1 MGNVRS
7 SAYLEDQLVFKGESY
22 SGLIA
27 FSPLSEKT
35 KELELVVRDFVL
47 KFDASGQP
55 VEYVDIKM
63 QFEHSI
69 DLKVAETSRD

>member
-27 FSPLSEKT
+27 FAPLSEKIT
-35 KELELVVRDFVL
+35 KLKLVVQDFVL

-69 DLKVAETSRD
+69 DLKVAETSSD

>member
-27 FSPLSEKT
+27 FKPLSEKT
-35 KELELVVRDFVL
+35 SELELVIRDFVL
-47 KFDASGQP
+47 KFDDSGQP
-55 VEYVDIKM
+55 VESVDIKM
-63 QFEHSI
+63 QFEHSV
-69 DLKVAETSRD
+69 DLNVIETSRD